1 MSCCE
6 QVLDCVL
13 NPTPNPIFNSKEMQ
27 LEQDDRGYFD
37 DESKWACR
45 DCLRE
50 EQSEYIL
57 ESLFPD
63 PTFHFLF
70 CSLVFVA

>member
-1 MSCCE
+1 
-6 QVLDCVL
+6 
-13 NPTPNPIFNSKEMQ
+13 MQ

-45 DCLRE
+45 DCLWE
-50 EQSEYIL
+50 EQSECIL

-63 PTFHFLF
+63 STFHFLF
-70 CSLVFVA
+70 CSLVFAA